1 MARVETFDIPKFAA
15 NGPTPSVAPQLA
27 GTGTIT
33 VVAVASLADGDYF
46 TLNDGVNPAVLFE
59 YDVTGDGV
67 TGGRT
72 AIDVSALT
80 TATEVRDATISAI
93 NGVGALLAI
102 TASSGGA
109 ATVNLVM
116 DDETAGAATTE
127 NVADAGFLVTGLS
140 EPNPAQSWG
149 FKLVGIR
156 STDSTTSAAGTE
168 GTTAAGPVTADED
181 NQIDVT
187 WTDDAAWA
195 AAGVTHVQVWLTTA
209 PGAVVEGLV
218 GTVAIGDQ
226 AFTYTG
232 QTQTS
237 VLANIPTTNTTGLG
251 DALCVLAL
259 RDKTIQIVGTFVGT
273 VQFQG
278 SIDGTNWVS
287 EGAAQTAAST
297 ALLEVSE
304 TYQFMR
310 ANMTAYTSGTPSAYL
325 AGHRL

>member
-1 MARVETFDIPKFAA
+1 MAKTFIMDVPLFGS
-15 NGPTPSVAPQLA
+15 NGPTPTVSPQLA

-93 NGVGALLAI
+93 NGVGALLAM

-109 ATVNLVM
+109 AVVNLTM

-127 NVADAGFLVTGLS
+127 NVANAGFLVTGLS

-149 FKLVGIR
+149 FKLAGIR
-156 STDSTTSAAGTE
+156 SGDSTTTAAGTE
-168 GTTAAGPVTADED
+168 GTTAAGPLVADAD

-187 WTDDAAWA
+187 WTDAGNWA
-195 AAGVTHVQVWLTTA
+195 AAGITHVQVWCTTG
-209 PGAVVEGLV
+209 PGAVEGLV
-218 GTVAIGDQ
+218 GTVAIGTQ

-232 QTQTS
+232 QAPTTAIGS
-237 VLANIPTTNTTGLG
+237 IPATNTTGTG
-251 DALCVLAL
+251 DPVDVLHY
-259 RDKTIQIVGTFVGT
+259 RDLYLQATGTFTGT
-273 VQFQG
+273 LQVQG
-278 SIDGTNWVS
+278 SLDSANYVS
-287 EGAAQTAAST
+287 EGSTITAAST
-297 ALLEVSE
+297 APVAVAESYA
-304 TYQFMR
+304 TMR
-310 ANMTAYTSGTPSAYL
+310 VTMTAYTSGTPGVTL
-325 AGHRL
+325 AGHME